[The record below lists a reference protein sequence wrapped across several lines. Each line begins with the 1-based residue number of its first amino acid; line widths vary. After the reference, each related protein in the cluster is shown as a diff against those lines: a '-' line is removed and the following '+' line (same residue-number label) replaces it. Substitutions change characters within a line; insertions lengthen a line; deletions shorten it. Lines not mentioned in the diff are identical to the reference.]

1 MSCKELD
8 CGLDFITLDFE
19 DGASEKCF
27 VAGLYEVEGKKYL
40 SVVVGVNEETDFEND
55 ELEGYLYQ
63 FVGDNEEEFELLDI
77 ENDEEFNRIA
87 GIIEAYEEG
96 KED

>member
-1 MSCKELD
+1 MLCKELD

-19 DGASEKCF
+19 DGASEEGV

-40 SVVVGVNEETDFEND
+40 SVVVGVNEETDFETD

>member
-1 MSCKELD
+1 MSCKELN
-8 CGLDFITLDFE
+8 CELDFITLDFE
-19 DGASEKCF
+19 DGASEECF

-40 SVVVGVNEETDFEND
+40 SVVVGVNEETDFETD

>member
-1 MSCKELD
+1 MLCKELD

-19 DGASEKCF
+19 DGASEECF

-63 FVGDNEEEFELLDI
+63 FVGDNEEEFELIDI
-77 ENDEEFNRIA
+77 DNDEEFNRIA

>member
-1 MSCKELD
+1 MLCKELD

-19 DGASEKCF
+19 DGASEECF
-27 VAGLYEVEGKKYL
+27 VAGLYEIEGKKYL

-63 FVGDNEEEFELLDI
+63 FVGDNEEEFELIDI
-77 ENDEEFNRIA
+77 KNDDEFNRIA
-87 GIIEAYEEG
+87 GIIEEYEAG

>member
-1 MSCKELD
+1 MLCKELD

-19 DGASEKCF
+19 DGASEECF

-40 SVVVGVNEETDFEND
+40 SVVVGVNEETDFETD

-77 ENDEEFNRIA
+77 ETDEEFDRIA
-87 GIIEAYEEG
+87 KIIEAYEEG

>member
-1 MSCKELD
+1 MLCKELD

-19 DGASEKCF
+19 DGASEECF

-40 SVVVGVNEETDFEND
+40 SVVVGVNEETDFETD

-87 GIIEAYEEG
+87 GIIEEYEAG

>member
-1 MSCKELD
+1 MNCKELD

-19 DGASEKCF
+19 DGASEECF
-27 VAGLYEVEGKKYL
+27 VAGLYEIEGKKYL
-40 SVVVGVNEETDFEND
+40 SVVVGVDEETDFEND

-63 FVGDNEEEFELLDI
+63 FVGDNEEEFELIDI

-87 GIIEAYEEG
+87 GIIESYEES

>member
-1 MSCKELD
+1 MLCKELD

-19 DGASEKCF
+19 DGASEECF

-63 FVGDNEEEFELLDI
+63 FVGDNEEEFELIDI

>member
-19 DGASEKCF
+19 DGASEECF

-40 SVVVGVNEETDFEND
+40 SVVVGVNEETDFETD

>member
-1 MSCKELD
+1 MNCKELD
-8 CGLDFITLDFE
+8 CGLDFITLEFE
-19 DGASEKCF
+19 EGASEDCF
-27 VAGLYEVEGKKYL
+27 VAGLYEIEGKRYL
-40 SVVVGVNEETDFEND
+40 SVVVGVDEDTDMEND

-77 ENDEEFNRIA
+77 ESDEEFERIA
-87 GIIEAYEEG
+87 KIIEAYEEG

>member
-1 MSCKELD
+1 MLCKELD

-19 DGASEKCF
+19 DGASEECF

-40 SVVVGVNEETDFEND
+40 SVVVGVNEETDFETD

>member
-1 MSCKELD
+1 MNCKELD
-8 CGLDFITLDFE
+8 CGLDFITLEFE
-19 DGASEKCF
+19 EGASEDCF
-27 VAGLYEVEGKKYL
+27 VAGLYEIEGKRYL
-40 SVVVGVNEETDFEND
+40 SVVVGVDEDTDMEND

-77 ENDEEFNRIA
+77 ETDEEFDRIA
-87 GIIEAYEEG
+87 KIIEAYEEG